1 MIFYFVNY
9 EIFTVGSNSGH
20 GKNQMTVK
28 TTNAQMSS
36 YTSTQHSTNPPVSA
50 STTLHVQQSTKT
62 STKRLSVPSVQ
73 PLITKPAPS
82 TTILHVQQ
90 STKKSTKAPPAFSV
104 QPLITKPAPTST
116 TLHVQQSTE
125 TSTKHLRTKPTP
137 ASTTFHVQQST
148 KKSTISPPAFSVQ
161 PSITKPDPLSVT
173 TSRSPITHSS
183 ISPQTSNLVCN
194 KVFYIDNETS
204 GYIDSS
210 ELSETF
216 DIQCLWYIHA
226 PEGYTIRF
234 HFADFNLKEFAYCLH
249 DSVIIV
255 DGPEPGI
262 AAYGPFCGTNAPSDI
277 NTSTNIS
284 KIIFQLDPI
293 NGTSGFTVQFSA
305 VGQ

>member
-1 MIFYFVNY
+1 
-9 EIFTVGSNSGH
+9 
-20 GKNQMTVK
+20 MTAK
-28 TTNAQMSS
+28 TTNDQMSS
-36 YTSTQHSTNPPVSA
+36 YTSTQHSTNPPVPA
-50 STTLHVQQSTKT
+50 STTLHVQQSTKIFTKPTPASTSLHVQQSTKKSTTAPSVFSVQPLISKPAPASTTLQVKQSTKT

-73 PLITKPAPS
+73 PLITKPVPAS
-82 TTILHVQQ
+82 TSLHVQQ
-90 STKKSTKAPPAFSV
+90 F
-104 QPLITKPAPTST
+104 
-116 TLHVQQSTE
+116 
-125 TSTKHLRTKPTP
+125 
-137 ASTTFHVQQST
+137 T

-173 TSRSPITHSS
+173 TSKSPITHSS

-210 ELSETF
+210 ELNETF

-226 PEGYTIRF
+226 PEGYGIHF

-249 DSVIIV
+249 DSIIIV

-277 NTSTNIS
+277 NTNTNIS
-284 KIIFQLDPI
+284 KIIFQLDPV